1 MLIQQVLDVKKKRSV
16 GTQKQLSKATSK
28 NRRESYNFKKKKKI
42 NRVDTHMLTAALT
55 FS

>member
-28 NRRESYNFKKKKKI
+28 NRRESYNFKKKKI